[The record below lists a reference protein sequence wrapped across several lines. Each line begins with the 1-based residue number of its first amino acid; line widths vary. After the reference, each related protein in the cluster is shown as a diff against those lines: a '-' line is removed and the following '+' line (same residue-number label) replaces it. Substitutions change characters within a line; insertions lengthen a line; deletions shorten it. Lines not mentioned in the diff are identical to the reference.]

1 MQWATFITKKFS
13 LEEKIA
19 KKKKQMEAAVNNSLK
34 ANFLKKLE
42 EQNTGETK
50 RASLFF
56 AKQKTNHEI
65 LNKIQGKIEDKMS
78 RKMQNLFIQNIN
90 QFGTSSIQSGFV
102 LSFLDNHLGSK
113 ASAFYEDDEV
123 EKVQNTSR
131 FGFNIYKSKK
141 ENFQRQ
147 IDKKKRS
154 SIIEN
159 FKEIHRATTTKF

>member
-1 MQWATFITKKFS
+1 
-13 LEEKIA
+13 
-19 KKKKQMEAAVNNSLK
+19 
-34 ANFLKKLE
+34 
-42 EQNTGETK
+42 
-50 RASLFF
+50 
-56 AKQKTNHEI
+56 
-65 LNKIQGKIEDKMS
+65 MS